1 MNSTEP
7 RNPLYLPFLAVC
19 VLFVMTLLAYAL
31 IPTLEEK
38 AFEAGMARGSSPFR
52 DALLAD
58 GWKWL
63 LYELAAVFVL
73 GIACMGL
80 DRWRT
85 ARKERAQRAPGSD
98 TVTEAR
104 REVR

>member
-1 MNSTEP
+1 VNSSTEP

-31 IPTLEEK
+31 IPTLE
-38 AFEAGMARGSSPFR
+38 AGMARLDSPFR
-52 DALLAD
+52 DALRAD

-80 DRWRT
+80 DRWRQW
-85 ARKERAQRAPGSD
+85 RQERAEKKKTPPA
-98 TVTEAR
+98 
-104 REVR
+104 

>member
-1 MNSTEP
+1 VNAPEP
-7 RNPLYLPFLAVC
+7 RNPLYLPLLGAC
-19 VLFVMTLLAYAL
+19 VLFVMTALAYAL

-38 AFEAGMARGSSPFR
+38 AFEAGMATGHSAFR

-85 ARKERAQRAPGSD
+85 AQKERAERQQPPTGS
-98 TVTEAR
+98 
-104 REVR
+104 

>member
-1 MNSTEP
+1 VNSPEP
-7 RNPLYLPFLAVC
+7 RNPLYLPLLGAC
-19 VLFVMTLLAYAL
+19 VLFVMTALAYAL
-31 IPTLEEK
+31 VPTLQEK
-38 AFEAGMARGSSPFR
+38 AFEAGMPAGHSPFL

-63 LYELAAVFVL
+63 LYEVAAVFVL

-85 ARKERAQRAPGSD
+85 AKRER
-98 TVTEAR
+98 E
-104 REVR
+104 EVKK